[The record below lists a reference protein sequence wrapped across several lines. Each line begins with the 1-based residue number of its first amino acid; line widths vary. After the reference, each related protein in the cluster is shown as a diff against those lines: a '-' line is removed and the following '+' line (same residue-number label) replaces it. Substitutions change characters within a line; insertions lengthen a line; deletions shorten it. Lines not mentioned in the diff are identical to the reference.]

1 MGAAARPGYP
11 WSMKNN
17 KGVKDAS
24 RAEPTD
30 ATVAR
35 LPDEGRWAVEST
47 IEGRHKAK
55 PRRKPRGAARLGR
68 RAPRSG
74 G

>member
-1 MGAAARPGYP
+1 
-11 WSMKNN
+11 MKNN
-17 KGVKDAS
+17 KGVKERP

-30 ATVAR
+30 ATLAR

-55 PRRKPRGAARLGR
+55 ARRKPRGSARLGR
-68 RAPRSG
+68 RVPRITG
-74 G
+74 